1 MFNLLI
7 FIEFVLNKCIGYCLF
22 IGEFNDLLE
31 TMNLSDSFSNFDKK
45 KILRMAQLYPDDFDD
60 FAIEALA
67 CELDTFI
74 ANVTDDVRL
83 SNISGITEL
92 SRKLVQTKKHLSFPH
107 LYQLL
112 KLVLILPVSMATVER
127 VFSAMKFIK
136 TKLRNKIS
144 DEFL

>member
-7 FIEFVLNKCIGYCLF
+7 FIEFVLNKYVGYCLF

-31 TMNLSDSFSNFDKK
+31 TMNLSDSFSNLDKK

-60 FAIEALA
+60 FSIEALA

-74 ANVTDDVRL
+74 ANVIDDVRL

-107 LYQLL
+107 LHQLL
-112 KLVLILPVSMATVER
+112 KLSLIH
-127 VFSAMKFIK
+127 I
-136 TKLRNKIS
+136 
-144 DEFL
+144 